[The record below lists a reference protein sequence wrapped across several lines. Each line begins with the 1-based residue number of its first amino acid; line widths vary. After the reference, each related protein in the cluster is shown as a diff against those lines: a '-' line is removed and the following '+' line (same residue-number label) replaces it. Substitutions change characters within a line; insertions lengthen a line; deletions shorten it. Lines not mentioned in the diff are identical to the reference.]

1 MQIWI
6 WRSRVPRDMSL
17 VVVLVAAVAGCA
29 RTDDGTV
36 IIPPALDARRMDF
49 GPFDLRHPGHIK
61 PAVTTPNTVA
71 AAPEPFPIAP
81 GVAERRIG
89 SGVKSARKSRNK
101 RNVHEVPA
109 SAAARSQL
117 ACEAATPAGKRVR
130 VLCE

>member
-1 MQIWI
+1 
-6 WRSRVPRDMSL
+6 MSL
-17 VVVLVAAVAGCA
+17 VVVLVAAVAGCS

-61 PAVTTPNTVA
+61 PVVTAPNIVA

-81 GVAERRIG
+81 GITDRHIRRN
-89 SGVKSARKSRNK
+89 VKRPRKSRSN
-101 RNVHEVPA
+101 RNVQQAPA
-109 SAAARSQL
+109 SAAAPPQL
-117 ACEAATPAGKRVR
+117 ACEASTPAGKRVR

>member
-1 MQIWI
+1 
-6 WRSRVPRDMSL
+6 MSL
-17 VVVLVAAVAGCA
+17 VVVLVAAVAGCS

-61 PAVTTPNTVA
+61 PVVTAPNIVA

-81 GVAERRIG
+81 GITDRHIRR
-89 SGVKSARKSRNK
+89 SVKRPGKSRSN
-101 RNVHEVPA
+101 RNVQQAPA
-109 SAAARSQL
+109 SAAAPPQL
-117 ACEAATPAGKRVR
+117 ACEASTPAGKRVR